1 MTKNHGTWKRTIEYC
16 KEMIYDNVTICVVFF
31 VKSHDGT

>member
-16 KEMIYDNVTICVVFF
+16 KEMIYDNVTICVFF
-31 VKSHDGT
+31 LR